1 MIQREKNIYDN
12 LIIFFL
18 ILQAFGGIGDAL
30 QPIRIFIIVL
40 IPWILKFILTHKS
53 VVIGYSYEIHVFF
66 IWIVYALISI
76 LWVIEP
82 NESIKEVIYL
92 FVNFTGFILLIFLSN
107 NAMQP
112 KESILKGWVWIFIFT
127 LPVALMELIFDK
139 HLSLAYQS
147 ENLLMNF
154 GDGIVLQRRFASVTF
169 GNLNGYNTML
179 MYITPFLFGSLIK
192 NNDFLKFPKIIS
204 LILIVII
211 SIIIGINSSRAAF
224 VGFLIAL
231 FVFVLFYIKNIKT
244 LIGSGVV
251 FAAIIGFL
259 FFSNNDFFNLL
270 FTRFDTQGLADENR
284 YILIEEGIRELLES
298 GFMGIGAGDF
308 IPTME
313 KIKNLNNYSS
323 HNFFLEVLVQYGLII
338 FVLFIGFFIRIIR
351 KNRHNEKRYT
361 YITTACLFMLPL
373 TFSIDSGYILTVSTW
388 IFIASLYIIADYQY
402 NFKKYQDNENIDC
415 E

>member
-66 IWIVYALISI
+66 IWFVYALISI

-154 GDGIVLQRRFASVTF
+154 GDGFVLQRRFASVTF

-231 FVFVLFYIKNIKT
+231 FVFVLFFIKNIKT

-284 YILIEEGIRELLES
+284 YILVEEGIRELLES

>member
-1 MIQREKNIYDN
+1 MSQ
-12 LIIFFL
+12 
-18 ILQAFGGIGDAL
+18 
-30 QPIRIFIIVL
+30 VL
-40 IPWILKFILTHKS
+40 I
-53 VVIGYSYEIHVFF
+53 
-66 IWIVYALISI
+66 
-76 LWVIEP
+76 
-82 NESIKEVIYL
+82 
-92 FVNFTGFILLIFLSN
+92 
-107 NAMQP
+107 
-112 KESILKGWVWIFIFT
+112 
-127 LPVALMELIFDK
+127 
-139 HLSLAYQS
+139 
-147 ENLLMNF
+147 
-154 GDGIVLQRRFASVTF
+154 
-169 GNLNGYNTML
+169 
-179 MYITPFLFGSLIK
+179 LIK

-251 FAAIIGFL
+251 FTAIIGFL

>member
-12 LIIFFL
+12 LIIYFL

-66 IWIVYALISI
+66 IWFVYALISI
-76 LWVIEP
+76 LWVFEP

-251 FAAIIGFL
+251 FTAIIGFL

-284 YILIEEGIRELLES
+284 YILVEEGIRELLES